1 MFAPRLT
8 PWDEVAPDEE
18 LPDYEADAAPSYD
31 DTTFNEPF
39 VTYGLRQ
46 YDRKIQMLVAYGAAD
61 RSSYRITTNAFRM
74 FSKKPHMEVLYTSQE
89 MRQRNIGQIRLDIDG
104 PLPWCP
110 RAHFDYHDSNGV
122 PSTYKMKAPDS
133 ANPMSLVLRE
143 KTSSVVLARFT
154 YSVSSRLY
162 ELHVRHTLTWYMHL
176 SGVWDTG
183 CARRRGWNSP
193 HMAQRC
199 HDGNGRYG

>member
-89 MRQRNIGQIRLDIDG
+89 MRQRNIGQIRLDING

-122 PSTYKMKAPDS
+122 PSTYKMKAPDFADWELDIGDGSYVWAIS

-143 KTSSVVLARFT
+143 QTSSVVLARFT

-162 ELHVRHTLTWYMHL
+162 ELHVRHTLT
-176 SGVWDTG
+176 
-183 CARRRGWNSP
+183 
-193 HMAQRC
+193 
-199 HDGNGRYG
+199 